1 MILSILAT
9 IVCSLSFTLSG
20 IQNYTSS
27 FFTQKSNEKS
37 VVFEGDYI
45 NLPNSVALS
54 EINDE
59 ASQEIKVYFFIEPSN
74 SLETIRTNRPSI
86 SDEDLTDV
94 QNDLKEYRERIQ
106 NNIHENNLHSY
117 SKIRD
122 LFAKDENVKIEISKV
137 NSLITASMSPHKITE
152 ELITNLNKSLNA
164 NGSTIDEIYIG
175 NEPQVESFSSLPT
188 TFEKINVDNMIN
200 NGPYDGS
207 GINVGI
213 VESAAYD
220 DTSGGVID
228 VSKYGTNLPGYDD
241 YYGRSIKIRSGQTDL
256 SYHADHVAMI
266 AVGNNGIARD
276 SNILSCY
283 SQGGVESYAKWL
295 VDENMNVANGSFGGV
310 LDYGIYPSQSKLMDE
325 WIKNYLFTF
334 VAAAGNKTYDEDKNV
349 INDNY
354 VTWPATGFNVI
365 SVGNSYESSSIIEIN
380 DSCYKEMSN
389 YYGSKPN
396 IIAPGTTTTNSYNP
410 IDKKYSGTGTSYAAP
425 QVTGCIALLMEEFPY
440 LVAYPEL
447 VTSIITS
454 SASPMSSTYNNEYGD
469 NHYDGSGLHN
479 QIGAGLLN
487 YEKMREAANQYLSI
501 TRPKNSSVGI
511 IPQYIDIVATDGQR
525 IRASSAWL
533 YDEDTFTDYD
543 LELYKLDVDGTMDK
557 VTYIDDPY
565 NNVEFI
571 DFNVQTTGTYRLV
584 VNQKEQNTA
593 NDFIGL
599 SYVLIDDEG
608 GSTSGATNIDDTLD
622 SHFEIDRSIYEDYGD
637 TYNNEAITETEINDG
652 IHIYETTRKRARY
665 TDDGKL
671 VLSAKSNDSN
681 SAYME
686 YKFDITDPI
695 NDDWGL
701 YNIKYQFGLW
711 SDDESLIRNSTI
723 DLYGLH
729 HGSWLLIRHFD
740 PKEMSTDPNNLKT
753 YIDCLDFPVNGL
765 RFYVKTNYT
774 NNNNNV
780 GRVVIGNIEGDIH
793 YHLYTKYE
801 QYNDNYHKVVCGCG
815 DYHLESHTWGPSY
828 SSGIYEYANC
838 TKCDEQHNMTSGGP
852 IVTPIV

>member
-1 MILSILAT
+1 MIFSVLAA
-9 IVCSLSFTLSG
+9 ISCSLSFAFNGL
-20 IQNYTSS
+20 YSS
-27 FFTQKSNEKS
+27 FSSHITRNNEKS
-37 VVFEGDYI
+37 VIFEGDYFS
-45 NLPNSVALS
+45 LPSNEAIS
-54 EINDE
+54 EINDGTSE
-59 ASQEIKVYFFIEPSN
+59 DIKIYFFIEPSN
-74 SLETIRTNRPSI
+74 SLETVIANRPSI
-86 SDEDLTDV
+86 ANNNLADTQSE
-94 QNDLKEYRERIQ
+94 LKEYRKIIQ
-106 NNIHENNLHSY
+106 DNIYSNNINSY
-117 SKIRD
+117 SEICG
-122 LFAKDENVKIEISKV
+122 LFTTDESVEIEISKV
-137 NSLITASMSPHKITE
+137 NSLITASINSSKITE
-152 ELITNLNKSLNA
+152 ELIDNLNESLNKLD
-164 NGSTIDEIYIG
+164 STIEEIYIG
-175 NEPQVESFSSLPT
+175 SEPHVETLSSLPS
-188 TFEKINVDNMIN
+188 TFEKINVDNMVN

-213 VESAAYD
+213 VEAAAYD
-220 DTSGGVID
+220 YTKGGVID
-228 VSKYGTNLPGYDD
+228 VSKYGTSSSGYDD
-241 YYGRSIKIRSGQTDL
+241 YYNRSIKIRPGQTDL

-283 SQGGVESYAKWL
+283 DQGGVESYAEWL

-310 LDYGIYPSQSKLMDE
+310 EDYGIYPSQSKLIDE

-334 VAAAGNKTYDEDKNV
+334 VAAAGNKT
-349 INDNY
+349 INNNNY

-365 SVGNSYESSSIIEIN
+365 SVGNSYESSSIIGG
-380 DSCYKEMSN
+380 DGSCYKEMSS
-389 YYGSKPN
+389 YHGSKPN
-396 IIAPGTTTTNSYNP
+396 IVAPGTTTTNAST
-410 IDKKYSGTGTSYAAP
+410 GTGTSYAAP

-447 VTSIITS
+447 VTSIVTS
-454 SASPMSSTYNNEYGD
+454 SASPMSSTYNNGSGD

-487 YEKMREAANQYLSI
+487 YEKMREAASQYLSI
-501 TRPKNSSVGI
+501 TRPKNSSTGI
-511 IPQYIDIVATDGQR
+511 VPQYIDIVATDEQR

-533 YDEDTFTDYD
+533 HDEDTFTDYD
-543 LELYKLDVDGTMDK
+543 LELYKLDVDGSK
-557 VTYIDDPY
+557 ERVAYIDDPY

-571 DFNVQTTGTYRLV
+571 DFDVQTTGTYRLV
-584 VNQKEQNTA
+584 VNQKDKNTA

-599 SYVLIDDEG
+599 SYVLIDDDG

-637 TYNNEAITETEINDG
+637 TYNSEAITETVINDG
-652 IHIYETTRKRARY
+652 IHMYETTRKRARY

-681 SAYME
+681 YAYME

-711 SDDESLIRNSTI
+711 SDDESLIRNSSI

-729 HGSWLLIRHFD
+729 HDSWLLIRHFN

-774 NNNNNV
+774 NNDNNV

-793 YHLYTKYE
+793 YHLYSKYE
-801 QYNDNYHKVVCGCG
+801 QYNDYYHKAVCDCG

-838 TKCDEQHNMTSGGP
+838 TKCNEQHNMTSGGP